1 MGLISLSRL
10 AAAQDPCIICPP
22 DPGPNYFVGVS
33 PDNQSAGPYAARVT
47 GQQLT
52 FTIANGG
59 SQPAAYGL
67 SCSSTGNVTC
77 TALSKSETVWMPSG
91 GQDDVV
97 ATFTTGAVGSGTL
110 IVTASGF
117 GVSDQGSY
125 SISIAYDVAVTP
137 DGQATP
143 QRRNNT
149 GGYTAD

>member
-1 MGLISLSRL
+1 MSVSTWLARCCLVCAALVIGLISLSRL

-67 SCSSTGNVTC
+67 SCSLY
-77 TALSKSETVWMPSG
+77 A
-91 GQDDVV
+91 
-97 ATFTTGAVGSGTL
+97 
-110 IVTASGF
+110 
-117 GVSDQGSY
+117 
-125 SISIAYDVAVTP
+125 
-137 DGQATP
+137 
-143 QRRNNT
+143 
-149 GGYTAD
+149 